1 MASFTD
7 SVIPQFNPYIQQ
19 LPVEA
24 MVSVGMDKQRRYEA
38 GYQRIQSQIDQV
50 AGMSVLRPVDK
61 QYMQSKLNE
70 LGNNLKGVAAADFSN
85 FQLVN
90 SVGGMVG
97 QLAKDKRIQ
106 SAVYSTKKA
115 QDELKK
121 AQDLY
126 DDGKS
131 SINNLNDIKEQVGEY
146 AMSTDPESQFNGRY
160 VNYIDL
166 NKKFQDLAD
175 NLKKNAPSVGK
186 DNPYKTDAAG
196 NTLYYKKV
204 VAKDDSG
211 KPITK
216 IEASTNANSGGVP
229 ELDDAMKRIT
239 IKGVSAQDMYDAIK
253 NSLTEDDLA
262 QMRIDAKAEYR
273 GKGPESIL
281 SLYTEANRLATDSMK
296 DGIGRLKVFLTN
308 PKLTS
313 AEREEIEA
321 RIGSL
326 ESKLSTNNSDYENG
340 MRNLATSLS
349 NPATLKNA
357 QFEVYKKTKLNQTA
371 ISLSN
376 RSYEEE
382 LRANP
387 YEEANH
393 RRLVLQNQII
403 NANRDYNL
411 RAAQFAE
418 TKQQHAWEKYKWS
431 EEKII
436 RAAELEDKN
445 PSPNVRDRAIST
457 DVTTPAI
464 GDVENSISKVSATLN
479 TLHTDYGTK
488 LNMSKGALDKQYE
501 QYLKDPQSTT
511 KMNNDLVDYIT
522 LRHEQ
527 EKLLIKNN
535 NIKKSVEKVNQQYDA
550 KLDRE
555 LEGVEGL
562 GTLLSAND
570 LYKVRSSFFNSMST
584 QYTGGNSPFNALADV
599 KLSIP
604 AGTKIAFNEAAF
616 LKNIGSNP
624 QKQAI
629 AKALI
634 KNWNGE
640 SLTPME
646 KNIVDKSKYLYN
658 AYNPKLE
665 QIVKEGNVA
674 VGKEIMK
681 YDSKYQQQVATLRN
695 ENTRDM
701 NEARNIVGD
710 MITKINTGEPI
721 SLPSGKK
728 VSVEDLTKVQEGIGK
743 SATVAIVKNNDG
755 SATLEVQV
763 DGSTQSIPMSSEEF
777 SERFPKYAK
786 VNPLTEAY
794 RSLNASPFKT
804 TNIGGGAG
812 DKSSDAVNAAF
823 WGFQAQL
830 LNGTDYANRV
840 RFDIIGRK
848 ENSGDANNDRF
859 GLRIFV
865 QKPNGSWIVDDNKGG
880 WQSSAAVEEFINR
893 SLGIATIEDILNRNK

>member
-1 MASFTD
+1 MASFTETAL
-7 SVIPQFNPYIQQ
+7 PQFNPYIQQ

-97 QLAKDKRIQ
+97 QISKDKRIQ

-160 VNYIDL
+160 VNYVDM

-175 NLKKNAPSVGK
+175 NLKKNAPSIGK

-204 VAKDDSG
+204 VTKDDSG
-211 KPITK
+211 KPVTK

-239 IKGVSAQDMYDAIK
+239 IKGVSAQDMYDAMK

-326 ESKLSTNNSDYENG
+326 ESKLSTNNSEYENG

-357 QFEVYKKTKLNQTA
+357 QFEVYKKSKLNQTA

-403 NANRDYNL
+403 NANRDYQL
-411 RAAQFAE
+411 KREQLAE
-418 TKQQHAWEKYKWS
+418 TRAHHAYERIKWE
-431 EEKII
+431 EEKKIK
-436 RAAELEDKN
+436 ALDQQGL
-445 PSPNVRDRAIST
+445 PPVVRDKAIST
-457 DVTTPAI
+457 DVNKPSLDGVN
-464 GDVENSISKVSATLN
+464 GDIAAVGETLI
-479 TLHTDYGTK
+479 
-488 LNMSKGALDKQYE
+488 ALDTRYGKLLNKSKSALDAQYD
-501 QYLKDPQSTT
+501 QYLKDPMSTA
-511 KMNNDLVDYIT
+511 KMTNNEVDYVK
-522 LRHEQ
+522 LRFSQ
-527 EKLLIKNN
+527 EKTRFEKN
-535 NIKKSVEKVNQQYDA
+535 NIKQSAEKVNAPYEAKIDA
-550 KLDRE
+550 TLGSIQGILATGGKE
-555 LEGVEGL
+555 LF
-562 GTLLSAND
+562 TAKD
-570 LYKVRSSFFNSMST
+570 LYKVRQIVTDNLKVIGS
-584 QYTGGNSPFNALADV
+584 GGVAGTADV
-599 KLSIP
+599 QQSF
-604 AGTKIAFNEAAF
+604 FNEAAI
-616 LKNIGSNP
+616 LNSVRGNP
-624 QKQAI
+624 QKLAI
-629 AKALI
+629 AKAII
-634 KNWNGE
+634 KNVNRE
-640 SLTPME
+640 QLTPTE
-646 KNIVDKSKYLYN
+646 QVIVDRAFDLTKKLG
-658 AYNPKLE
+658 PKIE
-665 QIVKEGNVA
+665 TIAKEGRNA
-674 VGKEIMK
+674 VSKEIMK
-681 YDSKYQQQVATLRN
+681 YDLTYQEQVATLRN
-695 ENTRDM
+695 ENVKDM
-701 NEARNIVGD
+701 NEVRNVIGD

-728 VSVEDLTKVQEGIGK
+728 VSVESLEKIQKEIGK
-743 SATVAIVKNNDG
+743 EATVALTKASDG
-755 SATLEVQV
+755 SAVLEVQL
-763 DGSTQSIPMSSEEF
+763 GKETQTIPLSAGEF
-777 SERFPKYAK
+777 SQRFSNYAK
-786 VNPLTEAY
+786 TNPFTA
-794 RSLNASPFKT
+794 SLRALNSNPFKT

-823 WGFQAQL
+823 TGYSALL

-840 RFDIIGRK
+840 RFDIIGRD
-848 ENSGDANNDRF
+848 ENSGDANNDRYA
-859 GLRIFV
+859 LRIFV
-865 QKPNGSWIVDDNKGG
+865 QRPNGSWAVEETVGG
-880 WQSSAAVEEFINR
+880 WQS
-893 SLGIATIEDILNRNK
+893 IATVENYINTGIGITTIEGILNRNK